1 MTVLAETLL
10 LLGFFILVMVR
21 ELWKLSNDD

>member
-1 MTVLAETLL
+1 MSVIAETLL

>member
-10 LLGFFILVMVR
+10 LVGFFILVMVR
-21 ELWKLSNDD
+21 ELYRMSQDD

>member
-10 LLGFFILVMVR
+10 LVGFFILVMVR
-21 ELWKLSNDD
+21 EMYRLSRDD